1 MTMSQVNLYNKYR
14 PKYFSE
20 IIGQDVVTTIL
31 KNAINKDRV
40 ANSYL
45 FRGSKGSG
53 KTSIARIFCRGTNCS
68 SFTDID
74 DLCGTCNGCTK
85 ALQDALEI
93 DAASNRGI
101 ADVAE
106 LVQTLQYRP
115 KFVESKFIIIDEA
128 HQLTSAALN
137 ALLKIVEEP
146 PQYIH
151 FIFCTTK
158 IRSVPTTDT
167 EKAFETLA
175 SRCQAFDF
183 TRISSEG
190 ILTKLR
196 YICKSEKCDISDD
209 VLVSIVGRSDGSL
222 RDAEN
227 LLDSALLLYTN
238 NPLDHSIELFYGDI
252 ELQSVKFFRDCALH
266 TVKDGLISAVKL
278 WDSGYDPGE
287 IAENVLTFIL
297 DIINLK
303 AGLTVYHPSGIVTV
317 LKEISENME
326 QSRLTQIAL
335 AFNNLKN
342 SHKNTA
348 LALELAVC
356 DSFINYFV
364 EDVPILMND
373 DSFEVLSP
381 KTAKVW

>member
-1 MTMSQVNLYNKYR
+1 V
-14 PKYFSE
+14 
-20 IIGQDVVTTIL
+20 GQDVITTIL
-31 KNAINKDRV
+31 KNAICQNRV
-40 ANSYL
+40 ASSYL
-45 FRGSKGSG
+45 FRGAKGSG
-53 KTSIARIFCRGTNCS
+53 KTSTARILCRGANCS
-68 SFTDID
+68 SFADAG

-101 ADVAE
+101 ADVEE
-106 LVQTLQYRP
+106 LIQTLQYRP
-115 KFVESKFIIIDEA
+115 KFVELKFVIIDEA

-146 PQYIH
+146 PNHIH

-158 IRSVPTTDT
+158 IRSVPSNDT

-183 TRISSEG
+183 TRISSED
-190 ILTKLR
+190 ILTKLH
-196 YICKSEKCDISDD
+196 YICEGEGCVVSDD

-227 LLDSALLLYTN
+227 LLDSALLLGNN
-238 NPLDHSIELFYGDI
+238 NPSERVMRPLYGDMAF
-252 ELQSVKFFRDCALH
+252 QSVEFLRDCALH

-278 WDSGYDPGE
+278 WDAGYAPGE
-287 IAENVLTFIL
+287 VAENVLKFIL
-297 DIINLK
+297 DIISLK
-303 AGLTVYHPSGIVTV
+303 AGLTVYRPSAIVAV

-326 QSRLTQIAL
+326 QSRLIQIAL
-335 AFNNLKN
+335 AFNHLKN
-342 SHKNTA
+342 SRGDTA

-356 DSFINYFV
+356 DSFPDNFL
-364 EDVPILMND
+364 EDLPSPID
-373 DSFEVLSP
+373 GDSFEVLSP
-381 KTAKVW
+381 SAKVW